1 MALDPLDG
9 SWRAAA
15 DHGCRCFLATYD
27 HSRGRFDQGRREGLR
42 LLFHARQRADR
53 VAARLM
59 ANQIESIPKPELA
72 PDRPLFEGILRPA
85 SNTPE
90 PEFPSRRQRALVT
103 RLVRLGAW
111 ASKKDMFDV
120 LMAWG
125 TLRTFDTAFPFRK
138 VPFRNGKKQLL
149 VGDAEHRAARDH
161 IAVGWRLRGRSRHRG
176 PEPAENFLIYQCAWA
191 CSSWWACN

>member
-1 MALDPLDG
+1 VVALDPLDG

-72 PDRPLFEGILRPA
+72 PDRPLFEGICGRHR
-85 SNTPE
+85 TR
-90 PEFPSRRQRALVT
+90 PSRNSRHGANGHCYQACALGCLGIKRGHVRRVDGLGNVANFRYGLPVPKSSVSKWEETTSLWRRRTSRRAGPYRWWLEASRAVSTQRA
-103 RLVRLGAW
+103 
-111 ASKKDMFDV
+111 
-120 LMAWG
+120 
-125 TLRTFDTAFPFRK
+125 
-138 VPFRNGKKQLL
+138 
-149 VGDAEHRAARDH
+149 
-161 IAVGWRLRGRSRHRG
+161 
-176 PEPAENFLIYQCAWA
+176 
-191 CSSWWACN
+191 